1 MWALTTARTVGITIH
16 ADREVQS
23 YRINTYRNWKKTKD
37 TEGGRKLEQ
46 VPSWRLGRK
55 AVQRNFR
62 EVAEYE
68 N

>member
-1 MWALTTARTVGITIH
+1 MRALATARTVGITIH

-23 YRINTYRNWKKTKD
+23 YRINAFRNRKKTKE

-46 VPSWRLGRK
+46 MPLWRLGRT
-55 AVQRNFR
+55 AIQRNFR
-62 EVAEYE
+62 EVAEYD